1 MQTVQR
7 IETVGVEPI
16 LPKANVFF
24 GDDKPVVNADGGGSS
39 KAAFRKFKAEN
50 FGNLKAAAFPAWE
63 IGDFISNGEQVHLE
77 IPGTGQYENLGALSL
92 VYSIVGANQYGFY
105 MPNTP
110 RSGIKANE
118 ALDMVTAIIKSN
130 GGYVSKSSQS
140 NLNGNTIID
149 IEGGAPEN
157 LLFLKGRIIITPK
170 NVFYLETLSPDNNNL
185 HSDFVKKFKI

>member
-1 MQTVQR
+1 M
-7 IETVGVEPI
+7 
-16 LPKANVFF
+16 
-24 GDDKPVVNADGGGSS
+24 
-39 KAAFRKFKAEN
+39 
-50 FGNLKAAAFPAWE
+50 
-63 IGDFISNGEQVHLE
+63 HLE